1 MVKKTRHIEFE
12 RGLRDM
18 LKEGEGDEVKKILKK
33 YGVL

>member
-18 LKEGEGDEVKKILKK
+18 LKEGEENEVKEILKK
-33 YGVL
+33 YAVL